1 MSVLSTL
8 ALLVTTAAVK
18 LKPSRE
24 AEDPARAIAEL
35 EAQRDEFRRE
45 RDDWRARAEAWRERA
60 LERIE
65 ARPPQAAGPDFRPPQ
80 LAQAQLAQWQ
90 QAQGINPYYA
100 AQQLGQQAQQN
111 AQLAQQQQLAAMQQ
125 NYLNQGLLGAQ
136 GLQMPGEW
144 CNCVPARHDMFLS
157 GNGA

>member
-18 LKPSRE
+18 LKANRE

-35 EAQRDEFRRE
+35 EAQRDELRRE

-65 ARPPQAAGPDFRPPQ
+65 VRPPQAAGPDFRPPQ

-90 QAQGINPYYA
+90 QAQGLAMAQYA
-100 AQQLGQQAQQN
+100 QQQAQQY
-111 AQLAQQQQLAAMQQ
+111 QQNLGMQQQ

-136 GLQMPGEW
+136 ALQMPAEW

>member
-1 MSVLSTL
+1 MSVLTTM
-8 ALLVTTAAVK
+8 ALMVTAIAK
-18 LKPSRE
+18 NL
-24 AEDPARAIAEL
+24 RADRQDDRIAEL
-35 EAQRDEFRRE
+35 EAQIAKIADDRDM
-45 RDDWRARAEAWRERA
+45 WRERA

-65 ARPPQAAGPDFRPPQ
+65 ARPPQPAGPDFRPPE

-100 AQQLGQQAQQN
+100 AQQLGQLAQQN

-136 GLQMPGEW
+136 GLQMPAEW

>member
-1 MSVLSTL
+1 MSVLTTM
-8 ALLVTTAAVK
+8 ALMVTAIAK
-18 LKPSRE
+18 NL
-24 AEDPARAIAEL
+24 RADRQDDRVAEL
-35 EAQRDEFRRE
+35 EAQIAKIADDRDM
-45 RDDWRARAEAWRERA
+45 WRERA

-65 ARPPQAAGPDFRPPQ
+65 ARPPQPAGPDFRPPQ
-80 LAQAQLAQWQ
+80 
-90 QAQGINPYYA
+90 QAQGINPYW
-100 AQQLGQQAQQN
+100 QLGQLAQQN

>member
-1 MSVLSTL
+1 MSVLTTM
-8 ALLVTTAAVK
+8 ALMVTAIAK
-18 LKPSRE
+18 NL
-24 AEDPARAIAEL
+24 RADRQDDRVAEL
-35 EAQRDEFRRE
+35 EAQIAKIADDRDM
-45 RDDWRARAEAWRERA
+45 WRERA
-60 LERIE
+60 SE
-65 ARPPQAAGPDFRPPQ
+65 ALRRAHDAPHHPQPAGPDFRPP
-80 LAQAQLAQWQ
+80 Q

-100 AQQLGQQAQQN
+100 AQQLGQLGQLAQQN

-136 GLQMPGEW
+136 GLQMPAEW

>member
-1 MSVLSTL
+1 MSVLTTM
-8 ALLVTTAAVK
+8 ALMVTAIAK
-18 LKPSRE
+18 NL
-24 AEDPARAIAEL
+24 RADRQDDRVAEL
-35 EAQRDEFRRE
+35 EAQIAKIADDRDM
-45 RDDWRARAEAWRERA
+45 WRERA

-65 ARPPQAAGPDFRPPQ
+65 ARPPQPAGPDFRPP
-80 LAQAQLAQWQ
+80 Q

-100 AQQLGQQAQQN
+100 AQQLGQLGQLAQQN

>member
-1 MSVLSTL
+1 MSVLTTM
-8 ALLVTTAAVK
+8 ALMVTAIAK
-18 LKPSRE
+18 NL
-24 AEDPARAIAEL
+24 RADRQDDRVAEL
-35 EAQRDEFRRE
+35 EAQIAKIADDRDM
-45 RDDWRARAEAWRERA
+45 WRERA

-90 QAQGINPYYA
+90 QAQGLAMAQYA
-100 AQQLGQQAQQN
+100 QQQAQQY
-111 AQLAQQQQLAAMQQ
+111 QQNLGMQQQ

-136 GLQMPGEW
+136 GLQMPAEW